1 MALQSDSKVAS
12 TVTSATFGLL
22 AAALLVNSAHAGGP
36 VLQPKAGDPL
46 NGLSKAQV
54 SAFWAGRTS
63 YATPFG
69 PETGLGP
76 IMNKSNCQ
84 SCHSNPVGGWGSISV
99 TRFGADN
106 DGVFI
111 PLEELGGSLLQ
122 SLSISGECSESIP
135 AQATVVAS
143 RLTNSS
149 MAFGL
154 VEAIPDAAIAAHEDP
169 IDSDSDGVSGRV
181 HWVLPLES
189 SPTSPLRAG
198 RFGWKAQV
206 ATVLTFSGDATRNEM
221 GITNALIPT
230 ENAPNGNM
238 ATLAA
243 CDAVAD
249 PEDHPDASGL
259 TFIQRV
265 TNFQRYLAQ
274 PPQTPRSG
282 MTGEAIFVSV
292 GCAKCHVQQFTTS
305 TSTSLEAAI
314 RGKTIRPYS
323 DFLLHD
329 MGLLADGV
337 SDGMASEQEFRTPT
351 LWNLRTRDPMLH
363 NGMASGGTFEQRV
376 TIAINAHGPFGE
388 GAGAAAAFDALT
400 ATQKS
405 QLIAFL
411 DSLGR
416 DEYDIDGNRS
426 VDAIDLNLMA
436 SCRLQSGISADNPCA
451 IGDIN
456 QDGFVDSVDMQGF
469 LLAAARDGVD
479 VSGDCDGDGT
489 VDFVEIFNGAPD
501 ANFDGVPDNCAPAC
515 PADLDHNGAV
525 NGADL
530 AFLLGSWGTAG
541 ADLDNDGST
550 GGADLAI
557 LLSAWGA
564 CN

>member
-1 MALQSDSKVAS
+1 MALEIHSKVALS
-12 TVTSATFGLL
+12 VASAVLFV
-22 AAALLVNSAHAGGP
+22 ASAHAGG
-36 VLQPKAGDPL
+36 VQLQPKAGDPL
-46 NGLSKAQV
+46 VGLTKAQV
-54 SAFWAGRTS
+54 AAFWAGRAS

-76 IMNKSNCQ
+76 VMNKSNCQ

-106 DGVFI
+106 NGSFI

-122 SLSISGECSESIP
+122 SLSISGECSEHIP
-135 AQATVVAS
+135 VEATVVAS

-154 VEAIPDAAIAAHEDP
+154 IEAIPDASIAANEDAL
-169 IDSDSDGVSGRV
+169 DSDGDGVSGRV

-230 ENAPNGNM
+230 ETAPNGNM
-238 ATLAA
+238 ATLAS

-249 PEDHPDASGL
+249 PEDHADASGL
-259 TFIQRV
+259 TFIERV

-274 PPQTPRSG
+274 PPQAPKSG
-282 MTGEAIFVSV
+282 MSGEAVFVSV
-292 GCAKCHVQQFTTS
+292 GCAKCHVQQYTTS
-305 TSTSLEAAI
+305 SSVSLEAAI

-337 SDGMASEQEFRTPT
+337 SDGMANELEFRTPT

-363 NGMASGGTFEQRV
+363 NGLASGGTFETRV
-376 TIAINAHGPFGE
+376 TTAIQAHGPYGE
-388 GAGAAAAFDALT
+388 GAAAAAAFDALS
-400 ATQKS
+400 ATQKG

-416 DEYDIDGNRS
+416 DEYDIDGNR
-426 VDAIDLNLMA
+426 AIDAVDLSMMA
-436 SCRLQSGISADNPCA
+436 SCRLQSGINADNPCA

-479 VSGDCDGDGT
+479 VTGDCDSDGT

-501 ANFDGVPDNCAPAC
+501 ANFDGVPDNCLPAC
-515 PADLDHNGAV
+515 PADLDHSGAV

-530 AFLLGSWGTAG
+530 SMLLGGWGTATG
-541 ADLDNDGST
+541 DLNGDGVT
-550 GGADLAI
+550 GGADLAV
-557 LLSAWGA
+557 LLGSWGP

>member
-1 MALQSDSKVAS
+1 MAYDTQTVGIGLFAFVAVAS
-12 TVTSATFGLL
+12 AASAAGL
-22 AAALLVNSAHAGGP
+22 

-46 NGLSKAQV
+46 NGLTATQV
-54 SAFWAGRTS
+54 EQFWAGRVS

-76 IMNKSNCQ
+76 VMNKSNCQ

-106 DGVFI
+106 KGEFI
-111 PLEELGGSLLQ
+111 PLENLGGSLLQ
-122 SLSISGECSESIP
+122 SLSISETCREFVP
-135 AQATVVAS
+135 AEATVIAS

-149 MAFGL
+149 LAFGL
-154 VEAIPDAAIAAHEDP
+154 VEAIPDAAIAANEDP
-169 IDSDSDGVSGRV
+169 LDSNADGVSGRV

-230 ENAPNGNM
+230 ETAPNGD
-238 ATLAA
+238 AALLAA

-249 PEDHPDASGL
+249 PEDHADASGL

-274 PPQTPRSG
+274 PPQTPKSG
-282 MTGEAIFVSV
+282 MTGEAVFNAI
-292 GCAKCHVQQFTTS
+292 GCNKCHVAQWTTAS
-305 TSTSLEAAI
+305 TKGLETAI
-314 RGKTIRPYS
+314 RGQTIRPYS

-337 SDGMASEQEFRTPT
+337 RDGSASEQEFRTPT

-363 NGMASGGTFEQRV
+363 NGSASGGTFADRV
-376 TIAINAHGPFGE
+376 TLAINAHGPFGE
-388 GAGAAAAFDALT
+388 GANSATAFAALSAND
-400 ATQKS
+400 KN

-416 DEYDIDGNRS
+416 DEYDFDGNRAI
-426 VDAIDLNLMA
+426 DAIDLSVLA
-436 SCRLQSGISADNPCA
+436 SCRSQSAIHPDNPCA

-456 QDGFVDSVDMQGF
+456 QDGAVDATDMQGF

-479 VSGDCDGDGT
+479 TTADCDGDGT

-501 ANFDGVPDNCAPAC
+501 ANFDGIPDNCIAC
-515 PADLDHNGAV
+515 PGDFNHDGSV

-530 AFLLGSWGTAG
+530 AQMLSAWTTAG
-541 ADLDNDGST
+541 ADLDGDGNT
-550 GGADLAI
+550 GGSDLAI
-557 LLSAWGA
+557 LLGNWGA

>member
-1 MALQSDSKVAS
+1 MAKQSLLNGVHGVA
-12 TVTSATFGLL
+12 VTLL
-22 AAALLVNSAHAGGP
+22 AGGVAAHAMAAG
-36 VLQPKAGDPL
+36 VDLQPKAGDPL
-46 NGLSKAQV
+46 NGLSKSQLSV
-54 SAFWAGRTS
+54 FWAGRTS

-106 DGVFI
+106 KGEFI
-111 PLEELGGSLLQ
+111 PLEELGGTLLQ
-122 SLSISGECSESIP
+122 ALAISESCRETIP

-154 VEAIPDAAIAAHEDP
+154 IEAIPDAAIAANEDP
-169 IDSDSDGVSGRV
+169 TDANGDGVSGHA

-206 ATVLTFSGDATRNEM
+206 ATVLSFSADATRNEM
-221 GITNALIPT
+221 GITNALIPS
-230 ENAPNGNM
+230 ENAPNGDM
-238 ATLAA
+238 ALLAA
-243 CDAVAD
+243 CDAVSD
-249 PEDHPDASGL
+249 PEDAPDASGL
-259 TFIQRV
+259 TFIERV
-265 TNFQRYLAQ
+265 TNFQRYLSQ
-274 PPQTPRSG
+274 PPQTPKSG
-282 MTGEAIFVSV
+282 MSGEAVFNTI
-292 GCAKCHVQQFTTS
+292 GCAKCHVAQWTTANS
-305 TSTSLEAAI
+305 AGLEAAI
-314 RGKTIRPYS
+314 RNKAIRPYS

-337 SDGMASEQEFRTPT
+337 RDGQASEQEFRTPT

-363 NGMASGGTFEQRV
+363 NGAASGGTFASRV
-376 TIAINAHGPFGE
+376 SAAISAHGPFGE
-388 GAGAAAAFDALT
+388 GANAAAAFDGLSGADR
-400 ATQKS
+400 AR
-405 QLIAFL
+405 LIAFL

-416 DEYDIDGNRS
+416 DEYDFDGNRFIDA
-426 VDAIDLNLMA
+426 VDLAQLA
-436 SCRLQSGISADNPCA
+436 QCRLSGSPNADHICA

-456 QDGFVDSVDMQGF
+456 QDGAVDATDMSGF

-479 VSGDCDGDGT
+479 TTGDCDGDGT

-501 ANFDGVPDNCAPAC
+501 ANFDGVPDNCVGAC
-515 PADLDHNGAV
+515 PADLTGDHAV

-530 AFLLGSWGTAG
+530 ATLLGAWGTAG
-541 ADLDNDGST
+541 ADLDGNGTTSA
-550 GGADLAI
+550 ADLAI

>member
-1 MALQSDSKVAS
+1 MALDTHSTKVALS
-12 TVTSATFGLL
+12 FAGALVL
-22 AAALLVNSAHAGGP
+22 AASAHGGG
-36 VLQPKAGDPL
+36 VQLQPKAGDPL
-46 NGLSKAQV
+46 VGLTKAQV
-54 SAFWAGRTS
+54 AAFWAGRTS

-76 IMNKSNCQ
+76 VMNKSNCQ

-122 SLSISGECSESIP
+122 SLSISGTCAEHIP
-135 AQATVVAS
+135 AEATVVAS

-154 VEAIPDAAIAAHEDP
+154 VEAIPDAAIAANEDP
-169 IDSDSDGVSGRV
+169 TDADADGVSGRV

-206 ATVLTFSGDATRNEM
+206 ATVLSFSGDATLNEM
-221 GITNALIPT
+221 GITNALIPN

-243 CDAVAD
+243 CDTVAD
-249 PEDHPDASGL
+249 PEDVADASGL

-274 PPQTPRSG
+274 PPQMPRSG
-282 MTGEAIFVSV
+282 MSGEAIFVSI
-292 GCAKCHVQQFTTS
+292 GCAKCHAQQFTTS
-305 TSTSLEAAI
+305 SSLALESAI
-314 RGKTIRPYS
+314 RAKTIRPYS

-337 SDGMASEQEFRTPT
+337 SDGTASEQEFRTPT

-363 NGMASGGTFEQRV
+363 NGAASGGTFESRV
-376 TIAINAHGPFGE
+376 TTAILAHGPFGE
-388 GAGAAAAFDALT
+388 GAGAAAAFEALS

-416 DEYDIDGNRS
+416 DEFDIDGSR
-426 VDAIDLNLMA
+426 AIDAVDLASMA
-436 SCRLQSGISADNPCA
+436 NCRLQSGIHPDNPCA

-456 QDGFVDSVDMQGF
+456 QDGFVDAVDMDGF

-479 VSGDCDGDGT
+479 VTGDCDGDGV

-501 ANFDGVPDNCAPAC
+501 ANFDGVPDNCTPAC
-515 PADLDHNGAV
+515 PADLDGSGAV

-530 AFLLGSWGTAG
+530 SILLGGWGSASG
-541 ADLDNDGST
+541 DLSGDGT
-550 GGADLAI
+550 VGGADLAI
-557 LLSAWGA
+557 LLGAWGP

>member
-1 MALQSDSKVAS
+1 MRWSAC
-12 TVTSATFGLL
+12 TS
-22 AAALLVNSAHAGGP
+22 
-36 VLQPKAGDPL
+36 
-46 NGLSKAQV
+46 
-54 SAFWAGRTS
+54 
-63 YATPFG
+63 
-69 PETGLGP
+69 
-76 IMNKSNCQ
+76 
-84 SCHSNPVGGWGSISV
+84 SI
-99 TRFGADN
+99 
-106 DGVFI
+106 
-111 PLEELGGSLLQ
+111 
-122 SLSISGECSESIP
+122 C
-135 AQATVVAS
+135 
-143 RLTNSS
+143 
-149 MAFGL
+149 
-154 VEAIPDAAIAAHEDP
+154 
-169 IDSDSDGVSGRV
+169 
-181 HWVLPLES
+181 
-189 SPTSPLRAG
+189 
-198 RFGWKAQV
+198 
-206 ATVLTFSGDATRNEM
+206 
-221 GITNALIPT
+221 
-230 ENAPNGNM
+230 
-238 ATLAA
+238 
-243 CDAVAD
+243 
-249 PEDHPDASGL
+249 
-259 TFIQRV
+259 
-265 TNFQRYLAQ
+265 
-274 PPQTPRSG
+274 
-282 MTGEAIFVSV
+282 
-292 GCAKCHVQQFTTS
+292 
-305 TSTSLEAAI
+305 
-314 RGKTIRPYS
+314 
-323 DFLLHD
+323 
-329 MGLLADGV
+329 DGV

-426 VDAIDLNLMA
+426 VDAVDLNLMA

-456 QDGFVDSVDMQGF
+456 QDGFVDSLDMQGF

-501 ANFDGVPDNCAPAC
+501 ANFDGVPDNCVPAC

-557 LLSAWGA
+557 LLRAWGA

>member
-1 MALQSDSKVAS
+1 MALDKQSKMVRSFVGTLVLMVA
-12 TVTSATFGLL
+12 A
-22 AAALLVNSAHAGGP
+22 SAHGAIQ
-36 VLQPKAGDPL
+36 LQPKAGDPL
-46 NGLSKAQV
+46 GGLSKAQIA
-54 SAFWAGRTS
+54 AFWAGRES
-63 YATPFG
+63 YGTPFSQ
-69 PETGLGP
+69 ETGLGP

-84 SCHSNPVGGWGSISV
+84 SCHSDPVGGWGSISV

-122 SLSISGECSESIP
+122 SLSISLECAETVP
-135 AQATVVAS
+135 EQATVVAS

-169 IDSDSDGVSGRV
+169 TDTDGDGISGRV

-189 SPTSPLRAG
+189 SPRDPLRAG

-206 ATVLTFSGDATRNEM
+206 ATVLSFSGDATRNEL
-221 GITNALIPT
+221 GVTNALIPS
-230 ENAPNGNM
+230 ENAPNGDM
-238 ATLAA
+238 ALLAA
-243 CDAVAD
+243 CDGVAD
-249 PEDHPDASGL
+249 PEDHPDDTGL
-259 TFIQRV
+259 TFIERV

-274 PPQTPRSG
+274 PPQTPKGG
-282 MTGEAIFVSV
+282 MTGEAVFVSI
-292 GCAKCHVQQFTTS
+292 GCAKCHVEEFTTS
-305 TSTSLEAAI
+305 DSASLEAAI

-337 SDGMASEQEFRTPT
+337 SDGMANEQEFRTPT
-351 LWNLRTRDPMLH
+351 LWNVRVRDPMLH
-363 NGMASGGTFEQRV
+363 NGMAAGGTFEERV
-376 TIAINAHGPFGE
+376 TTAITAHGPFGE
-388 GAGAAAAFDALT
+388 GASSAAAFAKLS
-400 ATQKS
+400 ATQRA

-416 DEYDIDGNRS
+416 DEYDFDGNGI
-426 VDAIDLNLMA
+426 VDGMDLAMMA
-436 SCRLQSGISADNPCA
+436 SCRLQSAIHPDNACA

-456 QDGFVDSVDMQGF
+456 QDSVVDDTDMSGF

-479 VSGDCDGDGT
+479 ITGDCDGDGT
-489 VDFVEIFNGAPD
+489 VDFVEIFYGAPD
-501 ANFDGVPDNCAPAC
+501 ANFDGVPDNCSPSC
-515 PADLDHNGAV
+515 PADLDHSGTV

-530 AFLLGSWGTAG
+530 AMLLGSWGTSG
-541 ADLDNDGST
+541 GDLNGDGLT
-550 GGADLAI
+550 GGADLA
-557 LLSAWGA
+557 LLLGSWGP